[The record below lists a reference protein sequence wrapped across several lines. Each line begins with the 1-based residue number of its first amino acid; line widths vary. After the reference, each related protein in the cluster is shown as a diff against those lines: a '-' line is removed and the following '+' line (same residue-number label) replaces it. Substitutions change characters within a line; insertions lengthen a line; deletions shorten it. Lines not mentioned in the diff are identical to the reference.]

1 MTENTENQ
9 PKKRSRIKTALITLL
24 IIIDALLIAEVI
36 YSNYHIETEQ
46 LEYVSDKLP
55 ESFDGFKIVQV
66 SDYHDHGDGF
76 EQRLIEEIKANDP
89 DIILLTGDLVDSQ
102 YTNIEN
108 TKKFL
113 RDAAQIAPCYM
124 VWGNHDMRLTEE
136 QREDISLCCE
146 ESGIA
151 LLDNKYQTIERNG
164 ESIIIAGSTGTLS
177 GAFDEMKSTL
187 KEQAESSFVL
197 WLNHYPEDA
206 TEIVG
211 DGAADLL
218 FCGHAHGG
226 LIRLPFIKGLY
237 APGQGLFPKYTS
249 GEYDFG
255 GSKMIVSRGVGNSSF
270 SLRMFDSF
278 HLVVCTLY
286 INA

>member
-1 MTENTENQ
+1 MTENTEKKS
-9 PKKRSRIKTALITLL
+9 KKRSRIKTILIALL
-24 IIIDALLIAEVI
+24 IMIDALLVAEVT
-36 YSNYHIETEQ
+36 YSNYHIETE
-46 LEYVSDKLP
+46 LFEYSNDKLP
-55 ESFDGFKIVQV
+55 ESFDGFRIVQV

-76 EQRLIEEIKANDP
+76 EQRLIGEIKENAP

-108 TKKFL
+108 TKKIL

-136 QREDISLCCE
+136 QREDIARCCE

-206 TEIVG
+206 PEIVG
-211 DGAADLL
+211 DGGGAADLL

-255 GSKMIVSRGVGNSSF
+255 DGKMIVSRGVGNSGF

-278 HLVVCTLY
+278 HLVVCTLVR
-286 INA
+286 